1 MKKSIFD
8 KLESKINWITETT
21 GKYPSE
27 ITISPEDFI
36 ELYEYHV
43 PGSDF
48 SYMGVKLIVDESNK

>member
-1 MKKSIFD
+1 MK
-8 KLESKINWITETT
+8 LSKINWITETT